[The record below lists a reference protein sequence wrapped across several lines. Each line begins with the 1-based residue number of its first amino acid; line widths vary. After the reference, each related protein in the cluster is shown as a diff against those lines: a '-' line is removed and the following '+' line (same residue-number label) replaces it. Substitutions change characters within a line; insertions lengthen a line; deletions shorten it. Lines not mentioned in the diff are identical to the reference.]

1 MGLTTVVARVGK
13 GKRSQRLRLLV
24 DSGAS
29 FSLLPE
35 KVWKR
40 LRLKPLDRVTLV
52 LANGTEIERPLSEV
66 WFEYRGAGRT
76 SPGILGTGGDEAL
89 LGAVTLET
97 MGLMLNP
104 LSRELLPMKLKLARQ
119 GGQ

>member
-13 GKRSQRLRLLV
+13 GRRSQRLRFLV

-35 KVWKR
+35 RAWKR
-40 LRLKPLDRVTLV
+40 LGLKPLDRVTLV
-52 LANGTEIERPLSEV
+52 LADGTEIERPVSEA
-66 WFEYRGAGRT
+66 WFDYRGVRRT
-76 SPGILGTGGDEAL
+76 SPVILGSGPDEAL

-104 LSRELLPMKLKLARQ
+104 LSRELLPMRLKLARQ
-119 GGQ
+119 GG